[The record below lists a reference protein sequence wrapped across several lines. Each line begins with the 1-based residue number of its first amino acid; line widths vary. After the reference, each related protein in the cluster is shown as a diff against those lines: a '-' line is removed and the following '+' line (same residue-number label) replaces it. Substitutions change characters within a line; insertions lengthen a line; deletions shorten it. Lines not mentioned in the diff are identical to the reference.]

1 MTTAPVAP
9 VALTFDDVLLEPKY
23 SEVKSRSL
31 VDTSSQLVE
40 GIRLKVPII
49 SANMDT
55 VTELEM
61 ARVMDY
67 NGGFGIIHRFMTIED
82 QVGEISSFKD
92 LGGKFVGA
100 AIGIKDDCVE
110 RAEKCIEAGVDVLC
124 LDVAHGHTKAV
135 GDVLDRLR
143 AKYPDLKIIAGN
155 VASYDGAKYLIEH
168 GASAVK
174 VGVGPGSVCTTRIV
188 AGVGV
193 PQITAISNCAVAC
206 REAGIPLIADG
217 GIRNPSDVAK
227 AIAFG
232 ANTVM
237 VGGLLARTKDSPGTV
252 VERDGKL
259 FKTYRGMA
267 SKSAMAARREIEVK
281 HFNGASPEPRLEHVA
296 PEGVETLVPYT
307 EQRAKDV
314 LNYLVG
320 GLKSAMS
327 YSNALSIDEFQKQ
340 ATYIQITRAGLTESQ
355 PHAILSV

>member
-1 MTTAPVAP
+1 MENVQI
-9 VALTFDDVLLEPKY
+9 ALTFDDVLLEPQY

-31 VDTSSQLVE
+31 VDTSSVLVD

-67 NGGFGIIHRFMTIED
+67 NGGFGIIHRFMSMED
-82 QVGEISSFKD
+82 QAMEIDSFKD
-92 LGGKFVGA
+92 LGGKFIGA
-100 AIGIKDDCVE
+100 AIGVKEDCLE
-110 RAEKCIEAGVDVLC
+110 RAERCIEAGVDVLC
-124 LDVAHGHTKAV
+124 LDVAHGHTKVV
-135 GDVLDRLR
+135 GDVLDTLL
-143 AKYPDLKIIAGN
+143 AKHPNLKIIAGN
-155 VASYDGAKYLIEH
+155 VASYEGAKFLIEH

-193 PQITAISNCAVAC
+193 PQLTAIMSCAAAC

-232 ANTVM
+232 ADTVM
-237 VGGLLARTKDSPGTV
+237 VGGLLAKTMDSPGMI
-252 VERDGKL
+252 VEKDGKL
-259 FKTYRGMA
+259 FKSYRGMA
-267 SKSAMAARREIEVK
+267 SRGAMARRREVEVK
-281 HFNGASPEPRLEHVA
+281 HFNGSSPEPRLEHLA
-296 PEGVETLVPYT
+296 PEGIETLVPYT

-314 LNYLVG
+314 LNFLVG

-327 YSNALSIDEFQKQ
+327 YSNALTIDEFQKQ
-340 ATYIQITRAGLTESQ
+340 ATFIKITNAGLTESH
-355 PHAILSV
+355 PHAIMGV